1 MPNKPLV
8 TLDEVFNVTS
18 VAIVGVS
25 PENPLSFAGF
35 TMNAL
40 NEAGFHNIYPVNPRF
55 TEAYGLP
62 CYPSVT
68 AIPGPVDHVVVCIPA
83 ARVLD
88 LLDDCARKGVKSVH
102 FFTAGFRESGEQ
114 SGIELEDAMLKKAR
128 EGGFRIIGPNCTGL
142 YVPGAHFTTST
153 RLPMEPG
160 GIAFMSQS
168 GGHAQ
173 DMPLH
178 AGPRGI
184 RFSKVISYGNALDI
198 GECELLEY
206 FTNDPETKIIAAYIE
221 GVRDGVRFRHVLQKA
236 AEKKPVVIYKGG
248 NSEAGL
254 RAARSHTASMTSSVE
269 VFRALC
275 RQVNT
280 IQVNNIQEMI
290 DALVALTYAVPYPVG
305 RNIAVL
311 GVGGGPTVEAS
322 DSVESAGLKLLP
334 FSEQVNTELKKF
346 LPIAGGIF
354 ANPLDATSLMFP
366 DIIGKA
372 LKVIGNDPEI
382 NMMMYHMGFHPT
394 TRWGSGMYA
403 SDMFLNPAA
412 DVLHKAKSESH
423 KPVLLVLGPAADVAS
438 MEEFLKV
445 QEAFVKAGLPV
456 FRTLEKAAVAMARVV
471 EWRRKSGR
479 LRL

>member
-1 MPNKPLV
+1 
-8 TLDEVFNVTS
+8 
-18 VAIVGVS
+18 
-25 PENPLSFAGF
+25 
-35 TMNAL
+35 
-40 NEAGFHNIYPVNPRF
+40 
-55 TEAYGLP
+55 
-62 CYPSVT
+62 
-68 AIPGPVDHVVVCIPA
+68 
-83 ARVLD
+83 
-88 LLDDCARKGVKSVH
+88 
-102 FFTAGFRESGEQ
+102 
-114 SGIELEDAMLKKAR
+114 
-128 EGGFRIIGPNCTGL
+128 
-142 YVPGAHFTTST
+142 
-153 RLPMEPG
+153 
-160 GIAFMSQS
+160 MSQS

-178 AGPRGI
+178 AGSRGI

-198 GECELLEY
+198 DECELLEY

-221 GVRDGVRFRHVLQKA
+221 GIRDGVRFRHVLQKA
-236 AEKKPVVIYKGG
+236 AGKKPVVICKGG

-290 DALVALTYAVPYPVG
+290 DTLVALTYAVPYPVG
-305 RNIAVL
+305 RNMAVL

-322 DSVESAGLKLLP
+322 DSIESAGLKLPP

-394 TRWGSGMYA
+394 TRWGGGMYA

-423 KPVLLVLGPAADVAS
+423 KPVLLVLGPVADVPS

-471 EWRRKSGR
+471 EWRRKSGL